1 MPSGFQQDTN
11 QLNPNF
17 YRVTVDL
24 SGYNSTA
31 TSTQSGSVEPDSGD
45 AFATQNTTLD
55 NSKRRARGQLRWEA
69 IIQQLQSAGDV
80 KILDVT
86 ALEAGPST
94 LDVADDVT
102 TSLSFTVMYERDAF
116 VLLSVR
122 DRLLAEGRVSS
133 SVAKLSDHE
142 TLATATSLTTTAQA
156 IQELVV
162 RGITKGYRDYVTNVS
177 TAVSDTLDVF
187 TKQARTFDG
196 TSGGQG
202 PITVAAP
209 VTPKVAH
216 TDVTVSLVDTV
227 TLVTA

>member
-1 MPSGFQQDTN
+1 MPSGFQQDAN
-11 QLNPNF
+11 QLSPNF

-45 AFATQNTTLD
+45 SFATLNTTLD

-69 IIQQLQSAGDV
+69 IIQQLQSVGDV

-86 ALEAGPST
+86 ATEAGPST

-102 TSLSFTVMYERDAF
+102 TALSFTVMYERDAF
-116 VLLSVR
+116 VLPAVQA
-122 DRLLAEGRVSS
+122 RLIAEGRVSGG
-133 SVAKLSDHE
+133 VAKLSDHE
-142 TLATATSLTTTAQA
+142 TLGTATTASTTALA

-187 TKQARTFDG
+187 TKQARTYDG
-196 TSGGQG
+196 LAGGQG
-202 PITVAAP
+202 PVTVAAP

-216 TDVTVSLVDTV
+216 TDVSVSLVDTV
-227 TLVTA
+227 TLVNA